1 MLTELLYY
9 ALAIA
14 RTAASSIQG
23 SDGIVPY
30 IGNTSRTPGTESATQ
45 LNQHR
50 VSDFPARWPPWF
62 RFLLFFVLLEAWN
75 LKIRKPRVGVCRTAQ
90 CAPSGAVQ
98 LTVRSGG

>member
-62 RFLLFFVLLEAWN
+62 RFLLVFGVFCAFRSLEPKN
-75 LKIRKPRVGVCRTAQ
+75 QET
-90 CAPSGAVQ
+90 SS
-98 LTVRSGG
+98 RSL